1 MAGYSEC
8 DAKFFEQRGFI
19 YSKMRRYK
27 VRMTAILVGNSRVLV
42 LHFVKSVFF
51 FFRNST
57 KRDAAVYK

>member
-1 MAGYSEC
+1 MAGYCEC
-8 DAKFFEQRGFI
+8 GGKFFEQRGII

-27 VRMTAILVGNSRVLV
+27 VRMTAILVGNSRVSTAFCGSL
-42 LHFVKSVFF
+42 